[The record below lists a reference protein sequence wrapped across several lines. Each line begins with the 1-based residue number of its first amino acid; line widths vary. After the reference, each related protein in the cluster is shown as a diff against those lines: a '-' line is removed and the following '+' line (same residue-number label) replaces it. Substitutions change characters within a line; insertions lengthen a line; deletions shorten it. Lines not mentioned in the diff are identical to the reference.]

1 MPAQNRPPLALEW
14 SFWRAAKAKADQV
27 RQAGLAA
34 VKHDTNIATMADR
47 SPTRPSATTKIA
59 TCSYCGTRTALVM
72 SAQAR
77 HKLTCTA
84 CAAPLDNLR
93 LWQPDPSPALPR
105 PAPAPASDVGVA
117 AVWNRRADTND
128 DDDDDEDRRT
138 GSKGSNKKKSKKP
151 KKDKKRRRKSLAER
165 FLDEAKD
172 ALDDIFD

>member
-1 MPAQNRPPLALEW
+1 
-14 SFWRAAKAKADQV
+14 
-27 RQAGLAA
+27 
-34 VKHDTNIATMADR
+34 MADR
-47 SPTRPSATTKIA
+47 SSTRPSAATKIA
-59 TCSYCGTRTALVM
+59 TCRYCGTRTALVM

-84 CAAPLDNLR
+84 CAAPLDDLR
-93 LWQPDPSPALPR
+93 LWQPDPSPAPPR

-117 AVWNRRADTND
+117 AIWNRRTDTDD

-138 GSKGSNKKKSKKP
+138 GSKASKKKKSKKP